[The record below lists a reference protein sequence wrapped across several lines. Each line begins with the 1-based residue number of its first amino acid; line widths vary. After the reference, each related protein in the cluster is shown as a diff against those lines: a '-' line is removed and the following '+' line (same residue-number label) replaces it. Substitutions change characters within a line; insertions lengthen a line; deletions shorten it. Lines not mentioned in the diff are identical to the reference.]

1 MQNPLEISC
10 LPELQP
16 PPVSD
21 LISEP
26 MPGQVLYIW
35 RHENPNEAGVWRQV
49 PMSLA
54 RPIKRVM
61 CRKVAREAELMK
73 AVSRSTDKPSQA
85 KAIAAL
91 ETFRVSQPRTVVW
104 NKTLG
109 REVPYCVFAMI
120 RRRMTGVHA

>member
-1 MQNPLEISC
+1 MQGPLDIGC

-35 RHENPNEAGVWRQV
+35 QYEDPNEDGVWRPV

-54 RPIKRVM
+54 RPIERVM

-85 KAIAAL
+85 KAITAL
-91 ETFRVSQPRTVVW
+91 EKFRESQLRTIVW
-104 NKTLG
+104 NKRDG
-109 REVPYCVFAMI
+109 RTVS
-120 RRRMTGVHA
+120 

>member
-1 MQNPLEISC
+1 MQDPLDIGC

-35 RHENPNEAGVWRQV
+35 QYEDPNEDGVWRPV

-54 RPIKRVM
+54 RPIERVM

-91 ETFRVSQPRTVVW
+91 ESSERVSSALFW
-104 NKTLG
+104 NKRDG
-109 REVPYCVFAMI
+109 REV
-120 RRRMTGVHA
+120 T

>member
-1 MQNPLEISC
+1 MAQTLQDPLDIGC

-16 PPVSD
+16 PPVSA

-35 RHENPNEAGVWRQV
+35 QHEDPNEVGVWRQV

-54 RPIKRVM
+54 RPVERVM
-61 CRKVAREAELMK
+61 CGKVDREATLMED
-73 AVSRSTDKPSQA
+73 VSRSTDKPSQA

-91 ETFRVSQPRTVVW
+91 ESS
-104 NKTLG
+104 
-109 REVPYCVFAMI
+109 E
-120 RRRMTGVHA
+120 